1 MPDTFIPLSEVE
13 WVEQLVCDR
22 YKVKIPKFLADYNQ
36 WWGDWEK
43 ERFRSMEE
51 NLKRGDILFD
61 VGAEIG
67 WQSAIYAQF
76 VGAENMCLFEPC
88 PELWPSIKSTWEMNG
103 LSIPKLC
110 TVGFLSDAGQMTNS
124 WWNNGWPPEGRE
136 EKLLTNTKFQHVDE
150 NPETQQMRMDD
161 LVACTKFVECIPCA
175 ITIDVEGW
183 ELAVLKGAEKTLRE
197 HRPLVWVSLH
207 EGFVSRPGVDPKN
220 IDVHDFMASCGYE
233 HRHLGVDHESHEMY
247 IPR

>member
-1 MPDTFIPLSEVE
+1 
-13 WVEQLVCDR
+13 
-22 YKVKIPKFLADYNQ
+22 
-36 WWGDWEK
+36 
-43 ERFRSMEE
+43 
-51 NLKRGDILFD
+51 
-61 VGAEIG
+61 
-67 WQSAIYAQF
+67 
-76 VGAENMCLFEPC
+76 MCLFEPT
-88 PELWPSIKSTWEMNG
+88 PELWPHIKATWEANG
-103 LSIPKLC
+103 LTCPRESFC
-110 TVGFLSDAGQMTNS
+110 GFVGDTQQYYLGGVECWSNRFPDEAYAS
-124 WWNNGWPPEGRE
+124 E
-136 EKLLTNTKFQHVDE
+136 LLLNTKFSHMDE
-150 NPETQQMRMDD
+150 DERKTPRTTIDAFSE
-161 LVACTKFVECIPCA
+161 FVKMIPRA